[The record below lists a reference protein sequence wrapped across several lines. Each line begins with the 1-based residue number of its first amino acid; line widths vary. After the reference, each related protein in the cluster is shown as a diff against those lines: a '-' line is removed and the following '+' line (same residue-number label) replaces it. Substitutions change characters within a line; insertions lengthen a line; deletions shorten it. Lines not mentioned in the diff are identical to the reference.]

1 MAMYDVIAKYIAIL
15 TCGTYNM
22 PQWLEKVVAH
32 NVSFVDVSQLNYLI
46 TNSYILLVIKYNK

>member
-1 MAMYDVIAKYIAIL
+1 MAMYDVIAKYSAIL

-32 NVSFVDVSQLNYLI
+32 NVSFVDISYLD
-46 TNSYILLVIKYNK
+46 